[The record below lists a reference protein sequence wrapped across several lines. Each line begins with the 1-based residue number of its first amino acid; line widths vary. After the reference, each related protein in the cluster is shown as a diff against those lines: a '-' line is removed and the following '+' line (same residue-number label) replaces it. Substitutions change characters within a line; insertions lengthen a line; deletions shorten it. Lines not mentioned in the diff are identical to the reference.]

1 MAARALALSSP
12 KGGCYDASRDAGES
26 GNVQNAHIARLFE
39 EIGDLLEIRGEN
51 PFRVRAYR
59 RAAESLEALAEDVA
73 AVAERDGLEKIP
85 GIGRDLAG
93 KIQEFLKTGGI
104 AYLEELRR
112 EIPAGVVELMGIRGV
127 GPRTAK
133 LLFGQAGVDSVE
145 KLEALARAGTL
156 AGLPGIKAKTEQ
168 NILKGIAV
176 WKAGRERMPLGRALA
191 LADAIVGALQALPG
205 VTRVETAGSLRRMRE
220 TVKDIDILV
229 TARDAAPVMRA
240 FVGLP
245 GVAEVL
251 AHGETKSS
259 VRLPEGIQADLR
271 VVEPEAF
278 GAALQYF
285 TGSKAHNIRVR
296 DLAVRK
302 GLKLSEYGVFAAR
315 GERRVAGASEE
326 EVYAALGLPWIP
338 PELRE
343 DAGEVEAA
351 LEGRLPALVDPGH
364 IRGDLHCH
372 TDWSDGRITLEELV
386 CAAKARGYEYVAIAD
401 HSRSSTVANGLDAR
415 RLEQQLKAI
424 EALRERVKGITILA
438 GSEVDIRADG
448 TLDFPDELL
457 ARLDVVVASVH
468 SRFTQGERA
477 MTDRIVRAL
486 RNPHLR
492 ILGHAT
498 GRLLGERDPYPVDL
512 DAVFAAARDGGV
524 AVEINASPQRLD
536 LKDQHARRAREQGVM
551 LAINTDA
558 HAEPHLDS
566 MRLGVAT
573 ARRAWLGPEAI
584 LNTKS
589 ARDLRAWL
597 RAKPTRSE

>member
-1 MAARALALSSP
+1 M
-12 KGGCYDASRDAGES
+12 
-26 GNVQNAHIARLFE
+26 QNAAIARLFA
-39 EIGDLLEIRGEN
+39 EIADLLEIKGEN

-59 RAAESLEALAEDVA
+59 RAVESLEALGEDVA
-73 AVAERDGLEKIP
+73 AVAERDALEDIP
-85 GIGRDLAG
+85 GIGKDLAG
-93 KIQEFLKTGGI
+93 KIREFLKTGGVP
-104 AYLEELRR
+104 YLDELRR
-112 EIPAGVVELMGIRGV
+112 EIPAGVVELMGIHGV

-133 LLFGQAGVDSVE
+133 LLFDQAGVDSVP
-145 KLEALARAGTL
+145 KLEELARAGRL
-156 AGLPGIKAKTEQ
+156 AGLPGIKARTEQ

-176 WKAGRERMPLGRALA
+176 WKAGRERMPLGRALG
-191 LADAIVGALQALPG
+191 LAEAIVGALGGLPG
-205 VTRVETAGSLRRMRE
+205 VARIETAGSLRRMRE

-259 VRLPEGIQADLR
+259 VRLAEGIQADLR

-302 GLKLSEYGVFAAR
+302 GFKLSEYGVFAAK

-351 LEGRLPALVDPGH
+351 LEGRLPRLVEGGD

-372 TDWSDGRITLEELV
+372 TDWSDGRLTLEELV
-386 CAAKARGYEYVAIAD
+386 RAAKARGYAYVAVAD

-415 RLEQQLKAI
+415 RLEEQLKAI
-424 EALRERVKGITILA
+424 EALREKVKGITVLA

-468 SRFTQGERA
+468 SRFTQDERT
-477 MTDRIVRAL
+477 MTDRILRAL
-486 RNPHLR
+486 RNPHVR

-498 GRLLGERDPYPVDL
+498 GRLLGERDPYAVDL
-512 DAVFAAARDGGV
+512 DAVFAAARDAGV

-536 LKDQHARRAREQGVM
+536 VKDAHARRARELGVM
-551 LAINTDA
+551 LTIDTDA
-558 HAEPHLDS
+558 HAEPHLDF
-566 MRLGVAT
+566 MRLGVGT
-573 ARRAWLGPEAI
+573 ARRAWLGPDAI
-584 LNTKS
+584 LNTRS
-589 ARDLRAWL
+589 AKDLLAWL
-597 RAKPTRSE
+597 RRPSKR

>member
-1 MAARALALSSP
+1 M
-12 KGGCYDASRDAGES
+12 
-26 GNVQNAHIARLFE
+26 QNTAIAHLFAEIA
-39 EIGDLLEIRGEN
+39 DLLEIKGEN

-59 RAAESLEALAEDVA
+59 RAVESLEALGEDVA
-73 AVAERDGLEKIP
+73 AVAERDALETIP
-85 GIGRDLAG
+85 GIGKDLAG
-93 KIQEFLKTGGI
+93 KIREFLKTGGVP
-104 AYLEELRR
+104 YLDDLRR
-112 EIPAGVVELMGIRGV
+112 EIPAGVVELMGIHGV

-133 LLFGQAGVDSVE
+133 LLFDQAGVDSVE
-145 KLEALARAGTL
+145 KLEALARAGKL

-176 WKAGRERMPLGRALA
+176 WRAGRERMPLGHALG
-191 LADAIVGALQALPG
+191 LADAIVGALRALPG
-205 VTRVETAGSLRRMRE
+205 VARIETAGSLRRMRE
-220 TVKDIDILV
+220 TVKDIDVLV
-229 TARDAAPVMRA
+229 TARDPAPVMQA
-240 FVGLP
+240 FVGLA

-259 VRLPEGIQADLR
+259 VRLAEGIQADLR

-302 GLKLSEYGVFAAR
+302 GLKLSEYGVFAGK

-351 LEGRLPALVDPGH
+351 LERRLPALVELGQ

-372 TDWSDGRITLEELV
+372 TDWSDGRLSLEALV
-386 CAAKARGYEYVAIAD
+386 RAAKARGYEYVAVAD

-415 RLEQQLKAI
+415 RLEEQLVAI
-424 EALRERVKGITILA
+424 EAVRGKVKGITILA

-457 ARLDVVVASVH
+457 ARLDVVVVSVH
-468 SRFTQGERA
+468 SRFTQDERT
-477 MTDRIVRAL
+477 MTERIVRAL
-486 RNPHLR
+486 RNPHVR

-498 GRLLGERDPYPVDL
+498 GRLLGERDPYAVDL
-512 DAVFAAARDGGV
+512 DAVFAAAREAGV

-536 LKDQHARRAREQGVM
+536 VKDGHARRARELGVT
-551 LAINTDA
+551 LAINTDT
-558 HAEPHLDS
+558 HAEPHLDY
-566 MRLGVAT
+566 MRLGVGT
-573 ARRAWLGPEAI
+573 ARRAWLGPDAI
-584 LNTKS
+584 LNTRS
-589 ARDLRAWL
+589 ASELLAWL
-597 RAKPTRSE
+597 RAKRPPRT